1 MSTMNVLVGW
11 PLHKDLLSEI
21 SGLNQRVKLLND
33 PDHELVRPDVWPP
46 FPFPE
51 SLLDLLPS
59 VEILFTSRIPRNLQS
74 LAPNLKWV
82 HLLSAGVD
90 EVKRANLE
98 YSDIV
103 FTTSKG
109 VHATPLSEWVL
120 GAMLAM
126 VKKIPQIVEAQRKR
140 EYRKFIGGELCGL
153 TAGIL
158 GVGNIGLRVAHLC
171 KALDMRV
178 VGTKRSVTS
187 VEKDYGPV
195 DELFPAHQ
203 LPRILEQSDFL
214 IICLPGTE
222 ETSHLLGAKEFN
234 QMKKG
239 SYVINVGRGGII
251 DEKALLAAL
260 DAGIVAGGVLDVF
273 AEEPLNQDNPL
284 WQESRLLISPH
295 IAGNSFRYEE
305 RATKL
310 FLENMHRYLD
320 DIELINKYDPE
331 KGY

>member
-11 PLHKDLLSEI
+11 PLPRDLIIQI
-21 SGLNQRVKLLND
+21 SGLNEHIKLLND
-33 PDHELVRPDVWPP
+33 PDHEIVRPDVWPP

-51 SLLDLLPS
+51 SLLEFLPY

-82 HLLSAGVD
+82 QLLSAGVD

-109 VHATPLSEWVL
+109 VHATPLSEWVI

-140 EYRKFIGGELCGL
+140 EYSKFIGGELSGL

-158 GVGNIGLRVAHLC
+158 GVGSIGLRVAHIC

-178 VGTKRSVTS
+178 IGTRRSIKS
-187 VEKDYGPV
+187 SEKDYGPL
-195 DELFPAHQ
+195 DELFPPDQ
-203 LPRILEQSDFL
+203 LPTVLEQSDFL

-222 ETSHLLGAKEFN
+222 ETSHLLGENEFN

-251 DEKALLAAL
+251 DEKALLAAI

-273 AEEPLNQDNPL
+273 AEEPLDPDNPL

-310 FLENMHRYLD
+310 FLDNIGRYLND
-320 DIELINKYDPE
+320 RELINKYDLE

>member
-1 MSTMNVLVGW
+1 M
-11 PLHKDLLSEI
+11 
-21 SGLNQRVKLLND
+21 
-33 PDHELVRPDVWPP
+33 
-46 FPFPE
+46 
-51 SLLDLLPS
+51 
-59 VEILFTSRIPRNLQS
+59 
-74 LAPNLKWV
+74 
-82 HLLSAGVD
+82 
-90 EVKRANLE
+90 
-98 YSDIV
+98 
-103 FTTSKG
+103 
-109 VHATPLSEWVL
+109 
-120 GAMLAM
+120 
-126 VKKIPQIVEAQRKR
+126 
-140 EYRKFIGGELCGL
+140 
-153 TAGIL
+153 
-158 GVGNIGLRVAHLC
+158 
-171 KALDMRV
+171 
-178 VGTKRSVTS
+178 
-187 VEKDYGPV
+187 
-195 DELFPAHQ
+195 
-203 LPRILEQSDFL
+203 